1 VVSRERPEG
10 KRSLFALITELPY
23 LMGQLIRA
31 ELELLRQELI
41 ARLKG
46 TGIGLGLLIVALNLV
61 VAFVLLLVLAG
72 VFALALLMPTWAA
85 ALTIAG
91 VVLVIALIV
100 GAIGAKLVAGTGSP
114 LPTRTIDNVKEDI
127 ATIRGDRVAKK
138 SSSREGA

>member
-1 VVSRERPEG
+1 MVSRERPEG

-46 TGIGLGLLIVALNLV
+46 TGIGLGLLIVALNLL

-114 LPTRTIDNVKEDI
+114 LPARTIDNVKEDI

-138 SSSREGA
+138 SSSSEGA

>member
-1 VVSRERPEG
+1 MVSRERPEG

-46 TGIGLGLLIVALNLV
+46 TGIGLGLLIVALNLL

-85 ALTIAG
+85 ALIIAG

-100 GAIGAKLVAGTGSP
+100 GAIGAKMVAGTGSP
-114 LPTRTIDNVKEDI
+114 LPSRTIDNVKEDI

-138 SSSREGA
+138 PSQRESA